1 MSQSPPHSS
10 DLVAAAVLFLV
21 SAAWCV
27 RDRRRTAALE
37 KRGQDDIAAAIP
49 PGASGRVSGR
59 GASVLSPA
67 MSYLGCFLRC
77 LEDPC
82 HPTDN
87 PRGYIALCMAENK
100 LSTDTL
106 ARRLMQPGTVEAAF
120 SDSSVYCYNG
130 FLGLPN
136 CRQAVAYFLARRFLR
151 PEVQS
156 LSMGEGLALIS
167 PEHVAL
173 GSGCASLLNYLCFA
187 LAEEGDAI
195 LIPAPYYAA
204 FENDIRMVARCRAFP
219 VQMKNPISGPTIE
232 DLDIAARKAQK
243 QGFNVKILLLTNPN
257 NPLGVIYEPHII
269 TNSIYWAR
277 SRRVHTIVDE
287 IYALSVNKQPH
298 KFQSVLKILDIN
310 TEFGSDVH
318 MLWALSK
325 DFGASGFRIGVL
337 YSQNI
342 MLLQAL
348 SNLNIFSGVSH
359 PMQQMISDVLKDDS
373 FIDQY
378 LAEARSKLLT
388 SLKICTDKLE
398 EMVIPFVPPEA
409 GIFVYCDFSTLLPS
423 QDFIG
428 ENRFMALVQEAARVV
443 MTPGQAQRDRKPG
456 MMRICYAWVT
466 PEVLQIAMERLS
478 RLTANIRKIGWDEL
492 EHTSS
497 GVFE

>member
-1 MSQSPPHSS
+1 
-10 DLVAAAVLFLV
+10 
-21 SAAWCV
+21 
-27 RDRRRTAALE
+27 
-37 KRGQDDIAAAIP
+37 
-49 PGASGRVSGR
+49 
-59 GASVLSPA
+59 
-67 MSYLGCFLRC
+67 
-77 LEDPC
+77 
-82 HPTDN
+82 
-87 PRGYIALCMAENK
+87 
-100 LSTDTL
+100 
-106 ARRLMQPGTVEAAF
+106 
-120 SDSSVYCYNG
+120 
-130 FLGLPN
+130 
-136 CRQAVAYFLARRFLR
+136 
-151 PEVQS
+151 
-156 LSMGEGLALIS
+156 
-167 PEHVAL
+167 
-173 GSGCASLLNYLCFA
+173 
-187 LAEEGDAI
+187 
-195 LIPAPYYAA
+195 
-204 FENDIRMVARCRAFP
+204 
-219 VQMKNPISGPTIE
+219 
-232 DLDIAARKAQK
+232 
-243 QGFNVKILLLTNPN
+243 
-257 NPLGVIYEPHII
+257 
-269 TNSIYWAR
+269 
-277 SRRVHTIVDE
+277 
-287 IYALSVNKQPH
+287 
-298 KFQSVLKILDIN
+298 
-310 TEFGSDVH
+310 